1 MKKAIFIAEGILQSC
16 IGLSAAPSGLLLIIR
31 PDGSL
36 MEMPVSVLKGSPF
49 SNYLIPGI
57 LLFLVM
63 GLGNLAAGIMSFRRR
78 ELAGFAGIF
87 FGFALVIWI
96 FIQVSMI
103 GGGHWLQYL
112 YFFLGIAEIL
122 LGFAIREG

>member
-1 MKKAIFIAEGILQSC
+1 MKKAIHIAEGILQSC
-16 IGLSAAPSGLLLIIR
+16 IGLSAVPSGLLLVIR

-36 MEMPVSVLKGSPF
+36 MEMPVSILKGSPF
-49 SNYLIPGI
+49 GDYLVPGI

-63 GLGNLAAGIMSFRRR
+63 GLGNLAAAILSFRRR

-96 FIQVSMI
+96 FMQVSMI

-122 LGFAIREG
+122 LGIAMREG